1 MQKLCQLEH
10 NDLEKDSQVPKDT
23 SENEI
28 DKEDDK
34 RDSKNNQNDKPKHG
48 ESNKD
53 GFTGNNRRKY

>member
-28 DKEDDK
+28 DKDDK
-34 RDSKNNQNDKPKHG
+34 RDSKNSQDDKPKHG